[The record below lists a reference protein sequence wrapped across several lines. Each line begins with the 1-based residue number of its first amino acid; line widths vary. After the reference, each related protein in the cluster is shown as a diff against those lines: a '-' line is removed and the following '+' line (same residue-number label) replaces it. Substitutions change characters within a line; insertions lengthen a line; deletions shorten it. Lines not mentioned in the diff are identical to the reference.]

1 MCEEVEHD
9 SVMSRGGQEE
19 IRLTAGVK
27 EEKGGEDRR
36 VSRTSDC
43 GNSVSWRGCNLI
55 TSRTTEC
62 VFN

>member
-27 EEKGGEDRR
+27 EEKGGEDRKR
-36 VSRTSDC
+36 FTVTGSAQVTQPAAAWQTSE
-43 GNSVSWRGCNLI
+43 L
-55 TSRTTEC
+55 
-62 VFN
+62 

>member
-27 EEKGGEDRR
+27 EEKGGEDRKR
-36 VSRTSDC
+36 FTVTGSAQVTQPTAVWQMSE
-43 GNSVSWRGCNLI
+43 L
-55 TSRTTEC
+55 
-62 VFN
+62 